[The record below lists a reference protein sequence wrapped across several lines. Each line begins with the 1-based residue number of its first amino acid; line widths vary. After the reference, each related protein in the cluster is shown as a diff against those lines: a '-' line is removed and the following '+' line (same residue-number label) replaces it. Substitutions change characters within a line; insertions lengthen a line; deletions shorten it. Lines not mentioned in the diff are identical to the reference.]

1 MGDGSKPLRRAAAT
15 TRALRE
21 DDVDGLKVDELK
33 DVLRTMALPV
43 SGRKADLA
51 ARVKEALAARGEGE
65 GEGEGEDEDATATI
79 EAVVEAT
86 VEGRAVEEA
95 EATFAEAREE
105 GGVAETV
112 METRADAAPAG
123 NGGAGRTA
131 RERRRGMGRGARADA
146 GHGVLERDA
155 AGDESGRSR
164 SGSDEDDVAVARG
177 AHHRRV
183 GAHRQGWRFGRR
195 RRRTGA
201 RAREDGT
208 RGDCDSSV
216 LLVFT
221 DGQDRRLDARDGLR
235 RHQGSLSRRRDAIFQ
250 LSHDGDARAR

>member
-1 MGDGSKPLRRAAAT
+1 MSLARARVATARATARATASTARGGARRATTRVARARRAQDAMGDGSKPLRRAAAT

-65 GEGEGEDEDATATI
+65 GEGEDEDATATI

-112 METRADAAPAG
+112 METRADAAPAE
-123 NGGAGRTA
+123 TA
-131 RERRRGMGRGARADA
+131 APVERRASVVEGWDEARAPTPGTAFWNAMPRATRADA
-146 GHGVLERDA
+146 LEA
-155 AGDESGRSR
+155 E
-164 SGSDEDDVAVARG
+164 V
-177 AHHRRV
+177 
-183 GAHRQGWRFGRR
+183 
-195 RRRTGA
+195 TK
-201 RAREDGT
+201 T
-208 RGDCDSSV
+208 
-216 LLVFT
+216 T
-221 DGQDRRLDARDGLR
+221 
-235 RHQGSLSRRRDAIFQ
+235 
-250 LSHDGDARAR
+250 